1 MFLSR
6 IGIKI
11 ERLCDLYVQYY
22 FSKMQET
29 SHNNKNNKISCH
41 RRRITLWW
49 HYFFF
54 STTFNQKTNNSHLL
68 VKIIL
73 FSRLY
78 PLRNIMNDTSSSGN
92 KDRHCSTM
100 NDQDCGNCNDSGTHN
115 NINNDVVDEDNY
127 YSNCNGCSNN
137 VLAEYIVNHRKDEE
151 ETYYDDMEY
160 FFPCC
165 MKIFPQSH
173 LFHHQCFLDKWSL
186 DTTTSKDFLTI
197 TAYGV
202 VPGFNS
208 FAESRNYIKISRSWH
223 HGSHVRPPRVPV
235 PYIDDNSPIKS
246 PYFSNSRDRRHRI
259 ITLCYSG
266 NHSGIYSSNQILPHP
281 LRVPISQNPCRLWN
295 DSNELDRNET
305 EFKNDMLPGEEGPM
319 CEMYHRIESERDVSS
334 VATSV
339 EELSF
344 DSSLPSLLPRT
355 KSDSSMSS
363 SSSSDGNDSI
373 PELLPR

>member
-1 MFLSR
+1 M
-6 IGIKI
+6 
-11 ERLCDLYVQYY
+11 
-22 FSKMQET
+22 
-29 SHNNKNNKISCH
+29 
-41 RRRITLWW
+41 TL
-49 HYFFF
+49 FFF

-173 LFHHQCFLDKWSL
+173 LFHHQ
-186 DTTTSKDFLTI
+186 
-197 TAYGV
+197 
-202 VPGFNS
+202 
-208 FAESRNYIKISRSWH
+208 
-223 HGSHVRPPRVPV
+223 
-235 PYIDDNSPIKS
+235 
-246 PYFSNSRDRRHRI
+246 
-259 ITLCYSG
+259 
-266 NHSGIYSSNQILPHP
+266 
-281 LRVPISQNPCRLWN
+281 
-295 DSNELDRNET
+295 
-305 EFKNDMLPGEEGPM
+305 
-319 CEMYHRIESERDVSS
+319 
-334 VATSV
+334 
-339 EELSF
+339 
-344 DSSLPSLLPRT
+344 
-355 KSDSSMSS
+355 
-363 SSSSDGNDSI
+363 
-373 PELLPR
+373 